1 MPLMEDPNQPEVN
14 PELPLVADSTSVE
27 AAASAE
33 PIPAEPS
40 NVAAATPEFPLP
52 KPEDEEGGRMSF
64 FEHLVELRKRIIAS
78 AIAIGIGMVIGL
90 SVSERVFGYL
100 AKPMLTALH
109 NAHLEEKLIY
119 TSPTGAISLIITLGL
134 YLGIV
139 IALPVVLYQ
148 VWLFIAPGLYKHER
162 RAVSLFIFSS
172 MFLFLAGVAFGYFI
186 SLPYV
191 LKFLIGFQGPFK
203 PLISINEYFDM
214 ILIVLLGLGII
225 FELPVLIFCLTLFG
239 IVTPGFLWKNF
250 RYAILVITILA
261 AVVTPTPDATTMVIF
276 MGVMTLLYVL
286 GIGVSYLVVRKRRR
300 AEAAS

>member
-1 MPLMEDPNQPEVN
+1 MDDPNQPDISSEQPVAVQ
-14 PELPLVADSTSVE
+14 PLPTP
-27 AAASAE
+27 AAA
-33 PIPAEPS
+33 PAPGS
-40 NVAAATPEFPLP
+40 P
-52 KPEDEEGGRMSF
+52 KREEEEGGRMSF
-64 FEHLVELRKRIIAS
+64 FDHLVELRKRIIHS
-78 AIAIGIGMVIGL
+78 AIAILIGMVIGL
-90 SVSERVFGYL
+90 TISEKVFGYL
-100 AKPMLTALH
+100 ARPMLAALH

-139 IALPVVLYQ
+139 IALPVVLYEI
-148 VWLFIAPGLYKHER
+148 WLFIAPGLYRHER
-162 RAVSLFIFSS
+162 RAVSLFVFSS
-172 MFLFLAGVAFGYFI
+172 MFLFLGGVAFGYFI

-225 FELPVLIFCLTLFG
+225 FELPVLIFCLSLFG
-239 IVTPGFLWKNF
+239 IVTPKFLWKNF

-286 GIGVSYLVVRKRRR
+286 GIGVSYLVVRRKRRTQS
-300 AEAAS
+300 AAGEGTT

>member
-1 MPLMEDPNQPEVN
+1 MDDPNQPDISSEQPVAVQ
-14 PELPLVADSTSVE
+14 PLPSPAAAP
-27 AAASAE
+27 AAAS
-33 PIPAEPS
+33 
-40 NVAAATPEFPLP
+40 P
-52 KPEDEEGGRMSF
+52 KREEEEGGRMSF
-64 FEHLVELRKRIIAS
+64 FDHLVELRKRIIHS
-78 AIAIGIGMVIGL
+78 AIAILIGMVIGL
-90 SVSERVFGYL
+90 TISEKVFGYL
-100 AKPMLTALH
+100 ARPMLAALH

-139 IALPVVLYQ
+139 IALPVVLYEI
-148 VWLFIAPGLYKHER
+148 WLFIAPGLYRHER
-162 RAVSLFIFSS
+162 RAVSLFVFSS
-172 MFLFLAGVAFGYFI
+172 MFLFLGGVAFGYFI

-225 FELPVLIFCLTLFG
+225 FELPVLIFCLSLFG
-239 IVTPGFLWKNF
+239 IVTPKFLWKNF
-250 RYAILVITILA
+250 RYAILIITILA

-286 GIGVSYLVVRKRRR
+286 GIGVSYLVVRRKRRTQ
-300 AEAAS
+300 AAAGEGTT

>member
-1 MPLMEDPNQPEVN
+1 
-14 PELPLVADSTSVE
+14 
-27 AAASAE
+27 
-33 PIPAEPS
+33 
-40 NVAAATPEFPLP
+40 
-52 KPEDEEGGRMSF
+52 
-64 FEHLVELRKRIIAS
+64 
-78 AIAIGIGMVIGL
+78 VIGL
-90 SVSERVFGYL
+90 TISEKVFGYL
-100 AKPMLTALH
+100 ARPMLAALH

-139 IALPVVLYQ
+139 IALPVVLYEI
-148 VWLFIAPGLYKHER
+148 WLFIAPGLYRHER
-162 RAVSLFIFSS
+162 RAVSLFVFSS
-172 MFLFLAGVAFGYFI
+172 MFLFLGGVAFGYFI

-225 FELPVLIFCLTLFG
+225 FELPVLIFCLSLFG
-239 IVTPGFLWKNF
+239 IVTPKFLWKNF

-286 GIGVSYLVVRKRRR
+286 GIGVSYLVVRRKRRTQ
-300 AEAAS
+300 AAAGEGTT

>member
-1 MPLMEDPNQPEVN
+1 
-14 PELPLVADSTSVE
+14 
-27 AAASAE
+27 
-33 PIPAEPS
+33 
-40 NVAAATPEFPLP
+40 
-52 KPEDEEGGRMSF
+52 MSF
-64 FEHLVELRKRIIAS
+64 FEHLVELRKRIIYS

-90 SVSERVFGYL
+90 TVSEKVFGYL
-100 AKPMLTALH
+100 ARPMLAALH

-119 TSPTGAISLIITLGL
+119 TSPTGAISLIIELGL

-148 VWLFIAPGLYKHER
+148 VWLFIAPGLYRHER
-162 RAVSLFIFSS
+162 RAVSLFVFSS
-172 MFLFLAGVAFGYFI
+172 MVLFLSGVAFGYFI

-225 FELPVLIFCLTLFG
+225 FELPVLIFCLSLFG
-239 IVTPGFLWKNF
+239 IVTPKFLWKNF

-261 AVVTPTPDATTMVIF
+261 AIVTPTPDATTMVIF

-286 GIGVSYLVVRKRRR
+286 GIGVSYLVVRRKRR
-300 AEAAS
+300 ADVAAQEGTS

>member
-1 MPLMEDPNQPEVN
+1 MDDPNQPDISSEQPVAVQ
-14 PELPLVADSTSVE
+14 PLPTP
-27 AAASAE
+27 AAA
-33 PIPAEPS
+33 PAPAS
-40 NVAAATPEFPLP
+40 P
-52 KPEDEEGGRMSF
+52 KREEEEGGRMSF
-64 FEHLVELRKRIIAS
+64 FDHLVELRKRIIHS
-78 AIAIGIGMVIGL
+78 AIAILIGMVIGL
-90 SVSERVFGYL
+90 TISEKVFGYL
-100 AKPMLTALH
+100 ARPMLAALH

-139 IALPVVLYQ
+139 IALPVVLYEI
-148 VWLFIAPGLYKHER
+148 WLFIAPGLYRHER
-162 RAVSLFIFSS
+162 RAVSLFVFSS
-172 MFLFLAGVAFGYFI
+172 MFLFLGGVAFGYFI

-225 FELPVLIFCLTLFG
+225 FELPVLIFCLSLFG
-239 IVTPGFLWKNF
+239 IVTPKFLWKNF

-286 GIGVSYLVVRKRRR
+286 GIGVSYLVVRRKRRTQ
-300 AEAAS
+300 AAAGEGTT

>member
-1 MPLMEDPNQPEVN
+1 M
-14 PELPLVADSTSVE
+14 
-27 AAASAE
+27 
-33 PIPAEPS
+33 
-40 NVAAATPEFPLP
+40 
-52 KPEDEEGGRMSF
+52 
-64 FEHLVELRKRIIAS
+64 
-78 AIAIGIGMVIGL
+78 
-90 SVSERVFGYL
+90 
-100 AKPMLTALH
+100 
-109 NAHLEEKLIY
+109 
-119 TSPTGAISLIITLGL
+119 
-134 YLGIV
+134 
-139 IALPVVLYQ
+139 PVVLYQ
-148 VWLFIAPGLYKHER
+148 VWLFIAPGLYQHER

-286 GIGVSYLVVRKRRR
+286 GDWRFVFGGAQTAAGGSGWLMPAFEIADGEGKIRRMRRR
-300 AEAAS
+300 TVALTMSVGAGFLAIFLFACGNGAPKESGLGAAPLRSPLASAAAPAPASDALPADKTGGFDGAQGLRSCGENCGDRAASAGFGRDSSRTGLHSRAIEGIWLHCSRMMIFTLRLPSARLR

>member
-1 MPLMEDPNQPEVN
+1 MDDPNQPDISSEQPVAVQ
-14 PELPLVADSTSVE
+14 PLPTP
-27 AAASAE
+27 AAA
-33 PIPAEPS
+33 PAPAS
-40 NVAAATPEFPLP
+40 P
-52 KPEDEEGGRMSF
+52 KREEEEGGRMSF
-64 FEHLVELRKRIIAS
+64 FDHLVELRKRIIHS
-78 AIAIGIGMVIGL
+78 AIAILIGMVIGL
-90 SVSERVFGYL
+90 TISEKVFGYL
-100 AKPMLTALH
+100 ARPMLAALH

-139 IALPVVLYQ
+139 IALPVVLYEI
-148 VWLFIAPGLYKHER
+148 WLFIVPGLYRHER
-162 RAVSLFIFSS
+162 RAVSLFVFSS
-172 MFLFLAGVAFGYFI
+172 MFLFLGGVAFGYFI

-225 FELPVLIFCLTLFG
+225 FELPVLIFCLSLFG
-239 IVTPGFLWKNF
+239 IVTPKFLWKNF

-286 GIGVSYLVVRKRRR
+286 GIGVSYLVVRRKRRTQ
-300 AEAAS
+300 AAAGEGTT

>member
-1 MPLMEDPNQPEVN
+1 VAAEA
-14 PELPLVADSTSVE
+14 LVADPS
-27 AAASAE
+27 
-33 PIPAEPS
+33 PAETLQ
-40 NVAAATPEFPLP
+40 VAAATPEFPP
-52 KPEDEEGGRMSF
+52 SKPEDEEGGRMSF

-100 AKPMLTALH
+100 AKPMLAALH

-139 IALPVVLYQ
+139 IALPVVLYEI
-148 VWLFIAPGLYKHER
+148 WLFIAPGLYRHER
-162 RAVSLFIFSS
+162 RAVSLFVFSS
-172 MFLFLAGVAFGYFI
+172 MFLFLGGVAFGYFI

-225 FELPVLIFCLTLFG
+225 FELPVLIFCLSLFG
-239 IVTPGFLWKNF
+239 IVTPKFLWKNF
-250 RYAILVITILA
+250 RYAILIITILA
-261 AVVTPTPDATTMVIF
+261 AIVTPTPDATTMVIF

-300 AEAAS
+300 AEAAG

>member
-1 MPLMEDPNQPEVN
+1 MDDPNQPDISLEQPVAVQ
-14 PELPLVADSTSVE
+14 PLPSP
-27 AAASAE
+27 AAA
-33 PIPAEPS
+33 PAPASSKRE
-40 NVAAATPEFPLP
+40 E
-52 KPEDEEGGRMSF
+52 EEGGRMSF
-64 FEHLVELRKRIIAS
+64 FDHLVELRKRIIHS
-78 AIAIGIGMVIGL
+78 AIAILIGVVIGL
-90 SVSERVFGYL
+90 TISEKVFGYL
-100 AKPMLTALH
+100 ARPMLAALH

-139 IALPVVLYQ
+139 IALPVVLYEI
-148 VWLFIAPGLYKHER
+148 WLFIAPGLYRHER
-162 RAVSLFIFSS
+162 RAVSLFVFSS
-172 MFLFLAGVAFGYFI
+172 MFLFLGGVAFGYFI

-225 FELPVLIFCLTLFG
+225 FELPVLIFCLSLFG
-239 IVTPGFLWKNF
+239 IVTPKFLWKNF

-286 GIGVSYLVVRKRRR
+286 GIGVSYLVVRRKRRTQ
-300 AEAAS
+300 AAAGEGTT

>member
-1 MPLMEDPNQPEVN
+1 MDDPNQPDISSEQPVAVQ
-14 PELPLVADSTSVE
+14 PLPSP
-27 AAASAE
+27 AAA
-33 PIPAEPS
+33 PTPAS
-40 NVAAATPEFPLP
+40 P
-52 KPEDEEGGRMSF
+52 KREEEEGGRMSF
-64 FEHLVELRKRIIAS
+64 FDHLVELRKRIIHS
-78 AIAIGIGMVIGL
+78 AIAILIGMVIGL
-90 SVSERVFGYL
+90 TISEKVFGYL
-100 AKPMLTALH
+100 ARPMLAALH

-139 IALPVVLYQ
+139 IALPVVLYEI
-148 VWLFIAPGLYKHER
+148 WLFIAPGLYRHER
-162 RAVSLFIFSS
+162 RAVSLFVFSS
-172 MFLFLAGVAFGYFI
+172 MFLFLGGVAFGYFI

-225 FELPVLIFCLTLFG
+225 FELPVLIFCLSLFG
-239 IVTPGFLWKNF
+239 IVTPKFLWKNF

-286 GIGVSYLVVRKRRR
+286 GIGVSYLVVRRKRRTQ
-300 AEAAS
+300 AAAGEGTT

>member
-1 MPLMEDPNQPEVN
+1 MDDPNQPDISSAQPVAVQ
-14 PELPLVADSTSVE
+14 PLPTP
-27 AAASAE
+27 AAA
-33 PIPAEPS
+33 PAP
-40 NVAAATPEFPLP
+40 AAAKHE
-52 KPEDEEGGRMSF
+52 EEEGGRMSF
-64 FEHLVELRKRIIAS
+64 FDHLVELRKRIIHS
-78 AIAIGIGMVIGL
+78 AIAILIGMGIGL
-90 SVSERVFGYL
+90 TVSEKVFGYL
-100 AKPMLTALH
+100 ARPMLAALH

-139 IALPVVLYQ
+139 IALPVVLYEI
-148 VWLFIAPGLYKHER
+148 WLFIAPGLYRHER
-162 RAVSLFIFSS
+162 RAVSLFVFSS
-172 MFLFLAGVAFGYFI
+172 MFLFLGGVAFGYFI

-225 FELPVLIFCLTLFG
+225 FELPVLIFCLSLFG
-239 IVTPGFLWKNF
+239 IVTPKFLWKNF

-261 AVVTPTPDATTMVIF
+261 AIVTPTPDATTMVIF

-286 GIGVSYLVVRKRRR
+286 GIGVSYLVVRRKRR
-300 AEAAS
+300 AQAAAGEGTT

>member
-1 MPLMEDPNQPEVN
+1 MDDPTQPEI
-14 PELPLVADSTSVE
+14 
-27 AAASAE
+27 SAE
-33 PIPAEPS
+33 QSPPADAPPE
-40 NVAAATPEFPLP
+40 TPPPPPPPARPPVVE
-52 KPEDEEGGRMSF
+52 EEEGGRMSF
-64 FEHLVELRKRIIAS
+64 FEHLVELRKRIISS

-90 SVSERVFGYL
+90 SVSEKVFGYL
-100 AKPMLTALH
+100 ARPMLKALH
-109 NAHLEEKLIY
+109 DAHLEEKLIY

-148 VWLFIAPGLYKHER
+148 VWLFIAPGLYRHER
-162 RAVSLFIFSS
+162 RAVSLFVFSS
-172 MFLFLAGVAFGYFI
+172 MLLFLAGVAFGYFI

-239 IVTPGFLWKNF
+239 IVTPKFLWRNF

-261 AVVTPTPDATTMVIF
+261 AIVTPTPDATTMVIF
-276 MGVMTLLYVL
+276 MGVMTLLYVV

-300 AEAAS
+300 AELAAGEGTS

>member
-1 MPLMEDPNQPEVN
+1 MDDPNQPDISLEQPVAVQ
-14 PELPLVADSTSVE
+14 PLPSP
-27 AAASAE
+27 AAA
-33 PIPAEPS
+33 PAPASSKRE
-40 NVAAATPEFPLP
+40 E
-52 KPEDEEGGRMSF
+52 EEGGRMSF
-64 FEHLVELRKRIIAS
+64 FDHLVELRKRIIHS
-78 AIAIGIGMVIGL
+78 AIAILIGMVIGL
-90 SVSERVFGYL
+90 TISEKVFGYL
-100 AKPMLTALH
+100 ARPMLAALH

-139 IALPVVLYQ
+139 IALPVVLYEI
-148 VWLFIAPGLYKHER
+148 WLFIAPGLYRHER
-162 RAVSLFIFSS
+162 RAVSLFVFSS
-172 MFLFLAGVAFGYFI
+172 MFLFLGGVAFGYFI

-225 FELPVLIFCLTLFG
+225 FELPVLIFCLSLFG
-239 IVTPGFLWKNF
+239 IVTPRFLWKNF

-286 GIGVSYLVVRKRRR
+286 GIGVSYLVVRRKRRTQ
-300 AEAAS
+300 AAAGEGTT

>member
-1 MPLMEDPNQPEVN
+1 MDDPNQPEISSEQPVAVQ
-14 PELPLVADSTSVE
+14 PLPSPAAAP
-27 AAASAE
+27 AAAS
-33 PIPAEPS
+33 
-40 NVAAATPEFPLP
+40 P
-52 KPEDEEGGRMSF
+52 KREEEEGGRMSF
-64 FEHLVELRKRIIAS
+64 FDHLVELRKRIIHS
-78 AIAIGIGMVIGL
+78 AIAILIGMVIGL
-90 SVSERVFGYL
+90 TISEKVFGYL
-100 AKPMLTALH
+100 ARPMLAALH

-139 IALPVVLYQ
+139 IALPVVLYEI
-148 VWLFIAPGLYKHER
+148 WLFIAPGLYRHER
-162 RAVSLFIFSS
+162 RAVSLFVFSS
-172 MFLFLAGVAFGYFI
+172 MFLFLGGVAFGYFI

-225 FELPVLIFCLTLFG
+225 FELPVLIFCLSLFG
-239 IVTPGFLWKNF
+239 IVTPKFLWKNF

-261 AVVTPTPDATTMVIF
+261 AIVTPTPDATTMVIF

-286 GIGVSYLVVRKRRR
+286 GIGVSYLVVRKKRRTQ
-300 AEAAS
+300 AAAGEGTT

>member
-1 MPLMEDPNQPEVN
+1 MDDPNQPEISSEQPVAVQ
-14 PELPLVADSTSVE
+14 PLPSP
-27 AAASAE
+27 AAA
-33 PIPAEPS
+33 P
-40 NVAAATPEFPLP
+40 AATSP
-52 KPEDEEGGRMSF
+52 KREEEEGGRMSF
-64 FEHLVELRKRIIAS
+64 FDHLVELRKRIIHS
-78 AIAIGIGMVIGL
+78 AIAILIGMVIGL
-90 SVSERVFGYL
+90 TISEKVFGYL
-100 AKPMLTALH
+100 ARPMLAALH

-139 IALPVVLYQ
+139 IALPVVLYEI
-148 VWLFIAPGLYKHER
+148 WLFIAPGLYRHER
-162 RAVSLFIFSS
+162 RAVSLFVFSS
-172 MFLFLAGVAFGYFI
+172 MFLFLGGVAFGYFI

-225 FELPVLIFCLTLFG
+225 FELPVLIFCLSLFG
-239 IVTPGFLWKNF
+239 IVTPKFLWKNF

-261 AVVTPTPDATTMVIF
+261 AIVTPTPDATTMVIF

-286 GIGVSYLVVRKRRR
+286 GIGVSYLVVRKKRRTQ
-300 AEAAS
+300 AAAGEGTT

>member
-1 MPLMEDPNQPEVN
+1 MDDPNQPDISSAQPVAVQ
-14 PELPLVADSTSVE
+14 PLPASAPAP
-27 AAASAE
+27 AAAKHE
-33 PIPAEPS
+33 E
-40 NVAAATPEFPLP
+40 
-52 KPEDEEGGRMSF
+52 EEGGRMSF
-64 FEHLVELRKRIIAS
+64 FDHLVELRKRIIHS
-78 AIAIGIGMVIGL
+78 AIAILIGMGIGL
-90 SVSERVFGYL
+90 TVSEKVFGYL
-100 AKPMLTALH
+100 ARPMLAALH

-139 IALPVVLYQ
+139 IALPVVLYEI
-148 VWLFIAPGLYKHER
+148 WLFIAPGLYRHER
-162 RAVSLFIFSS
+162 RAVSLFVFSS
-172 MFLFLAGVAFGYFI
+172 MFLFLGGVAFGYFI

-225 FELPVLIFCLTLFG
+225 FELPVLIFCLSLFG
-239 IVTPGFLWKNF
+239 IVTPKFLWKNF

-286 GIGVSYLVVRKRRR
+286 GIGVSYLVVRRKRR
-300 AEAAS
+300 AQAAAGEGTT

>member
-1 MPLMEDPNQPEVN
+1 MDDPNQPDISSEQPVAVQ
-14 PELPLVADSTSVE
+14 PLPSP
-27 AAASAE
+27 AAA
-33 PIPAEPS
+33 PAPAS
-40 NVAAATPEFPLP
+40 P
-52 KPEDEEGGRMSF
+52 KREEEEGGRMSF
-64 FEHLVELRKRIIAS
+64 FDHLVELRKRIIHS
-78 AIAIGIGMVIGL
+78 AIAILIGMVIGL
-90 SVSERVFGYL
+90 TISEKVFGYL
-100 AKPMLTALH
+100 ARPMLAALH

-139 IALPVVLYQ
+139 IALPVVLYEI
-148 VWLFIAPGLYKHER
+148 WLFIAPGLYRHER
-162 RAVSLFIFSS
+162 RAVSLFVFSS
-172 MFLFLAGVAFGYFI
+172 MFLFLGGVAFGYFI

-225 FELPVLIFCLTLFG
+225 FELPVLIFCLSLFG
-239 IVTPGFLWKNF
+239 IVTPKFLWKNF

-286 GIGVSYLVVRKRRR
+286 GIGVSYLVVRRKKRTQV
-300 AEAAS
+300 AAGEGTT

>member
-1 MPLMEDPNQPEVN
+1 MDDPNQPEISGDQPVTIES
-14 PELPLVADSTSVE
+14 PPATAVATP
-27 AAASAE
+27 
-33 PIPAEPS
+33 PIPPKAE
-40 NVAAATPEFPLP
+40 E
-52 KPEDEEGGRMSF
+52 EEGGRMSF
-64 FEHLVELRKRIIAS
+64 FEHLVELRKRIIYS

-90 SVSERVFGYL
+90 TVSEKVFGYL
-100 AKPMLTALH
+100 ARPMLAALH

-119 TSPTGAISLIITLGL
+119 TSPTGAISLIIELGL

-148 VWLFIAPGLYKHER
+148 VWLFIAPGLYRHER
-162 RAVSLFIFSS
+162 RAVSLFVFSS
-172 MFLFLAGVAFGYFI
+172 MVLFLSGVAFGYFI

-225 FELPVLIFCLTLFG
+225 FELPVLIFCLSLFG
-239 IVTPGFLWKNF
+239 IVTPKFLWKNF

-261 AVVTPTPDATTMVIF
+261 AIVTPTPDATTMVIF

-286 GIGVSYLVVRKRRR
+286 GIGVSYLVVRRKRR
-300 AEAAS
+300 ADVAAQEGTS

>member
-1 MPLMEDPNQPEVN
+1 MDESNQPDISGEQPVAAQ
-14 PELPLVADSTSVE
+14 PLPTL
-27 AAASAE
+27 AAA
-33 PIPAEPS
+33 PAPAS
-40 NVAAATPEFPLP
+40 P
-52 KPEDEEGGRMSF
+52 KREEEEGGRMSF
-64 FEHLVELRKRIIAS
+64 FDHLVELRKRIIHS
-78 AIAIGIGMVIGL
+78 AIAILIGMVIGL
-90 SVSERVFGYL
+90 TVSEKVFGYL
-100 AKPMLTALH
+100 ARPMLAALH

-139 IALPVVLYQ
+139 IALPVVLYEI
-148 VWLFIAPGLYKHER
+148 WLFIAPGLYRHER
-162 RAVSLFIFSS
+162 RAVSLFVISS
-172 MFLFLAGVAFGYFI
+172 MFLFLGGVAFGYFI

-225 FELPVLIFCLTLFG
+225 FELPVLIFCLSLFG
-239 IVTPGFLWKNF
+239 IVTPKFLWKNF

-286 GIGVSYLVVRKRRR
+286 GIGVSYLVVRRKRRSQTA
-300 AEAAS
+300 AEEGTT